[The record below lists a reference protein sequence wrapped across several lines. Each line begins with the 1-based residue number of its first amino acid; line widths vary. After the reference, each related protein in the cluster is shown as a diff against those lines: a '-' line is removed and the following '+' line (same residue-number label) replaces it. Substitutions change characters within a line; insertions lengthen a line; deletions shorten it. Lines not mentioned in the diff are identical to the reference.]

1 MELNEIKVGIGDLN
15 IAYPPTRLITIG
27 LGSCVGIAL
36 YDSYNK
42 IAGLAHIMLP
52 ESNKFTNNSNPM
64 KFADLAIPM
73 LVEKMIGAGA
83 KVNFIKAKIAGGASM
98 FAFADKSA
106 NMDIGNRNA
115 DAVKQTLN
123 KLRIPILAED
133 LGGNF
138 GRTMILE
145 SESGKVIIKTVGKG
159 IKEL

>member
-15 IAYPPTRLITIG
+15 VAFPPTKLITIG
-27 LGSCVGIAL
+27 LGSCIGIAL
-36 YDSYNK
+36 YDQYNK

-73 LVEKMIGAGA
+73 LVEKMVNSGA
-83 KVNFIKAKIAGGASM
+83 KINYIKAKIAGGASM

-106 NMDIGNRNA
+106 SMDIGNRNA
-115 DAVKQTLN
+115 EAVKQALQ
-123 KLRIPILAED
+123 KLKIPIIAED

-145 SESGKVIIKTVGKG
+145 SDSGKVFIKTVGKG